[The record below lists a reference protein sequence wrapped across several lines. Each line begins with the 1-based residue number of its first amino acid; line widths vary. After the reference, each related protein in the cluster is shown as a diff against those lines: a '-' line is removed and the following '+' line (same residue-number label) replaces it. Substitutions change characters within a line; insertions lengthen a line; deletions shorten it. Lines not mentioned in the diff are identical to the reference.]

1 MLLSPYV
8 NELLIFRAFG
18 SPPPAPR
25 PPPLVHLPRPT
36 RFIISSPP
44 AVLLAPETRSQ
55 RATLAVTKTG
65 N

>member
-18 SPPPAPR
+18 R
-25 PPPLVHLPRPT
+25 PPPSPTLFISPT
-36 RFIISSPP
+36 RFIISPP
-44 AVLLAPETRSQ
+44 AVLLAPETR
-55 RATLAVTKTG
+55 ATLVVTKTG